1 MKQPEIPISNMTPPL
16 MPTPMPAH
24 QITLESFSSDE
35 AKQMPNIAKLMEN
48 LPTIKKKKV
57 VEESDGKPLLE
68 IKTEGISLHLC
79 IDGEGNVT
87 AFGIGKPGDS
97 NIELHHIYDSKVS
110 VDDFMQEL
118 GSSMKN
124 AADENGYISNSADF
138 FNKVQNDMKA
148 KYPNNNLDDN
158 QRRPFSP

>member
-1 MKQPEIPISNMTPPL
+1 MKQPEIAILNMTPPL

-24 QITLESFSSDE
+24 QITLDSSSFDE

-48 LPTIKKKKV
+48 LPTIKKKEV
-57 VEESDGKPLLE
+57 VEELDGKPILVE
-68 IKTEGISLHLC
+68 TVEGISLHLC

-97 NIELHHIYDSKVS
+97 NIELHHIYDSKVN
-110 VDDFMQEL
+110 VNDFMQEL
-118 GSSMKN
+118 GASMKN
-124 AADENGYISNSADF
+124 AADKNGYISNSADF
-138 FNKVQNDMKA
+138 FKKVQNDMKA

-158 QRRPFSP
+158 QRHPFSP